1 MAMDESYRNLTKKN
15 KEFIKF
21 MSKAIK
27 EFSKTEDG
35 KLASKMNPTQQI
47 TGLMKWLYMEGRIK

>member
-1 MAMDESYRNLTKKN
+1 MEEAYRNLTKKN

-21 MSKAIK
+21 LSKAIK

-35 KLASKMNPTQQI
+35 KLAMKMDTTKQL
-47 TGLMKWLYMEGRIK
+47 TGLMKWLFMEGRIK